1 MPAMTPLSVVVSS
14 LVQAAHLGSPSRAPT
29 RSDSG
34 RIGSS
39 PPAWFRRKAQATG
52 IAPSHLSTKRRTV
65 QQQLYLPA
73 ITP

>member
-39 PPAWFRRKAQATG
+39 PPAWCRRKAQATG
-52 IAPSHLSTKRRTV
+52 PEPGKSGRVDAALGG
-65 QQQLYLPA
+65 LN
-73 ITP
+73 IT